1 MREDSRIFF
10 ANTLRH
16 LLVVKM
22 FILKYIVT
30 SSPVCRLPK
39 ETP

>member
-1 MREDSRIFF
+1 MK
-10 ANTLRH
+10 TY

-22 FILKYIVT
+22 CILKYILT

>member
-16 LLVVKM
+16 LLVEDVHFEIHRDELAGM
-22 FILKYIVT
+22 
-30 SSPVCRLPK
+30 
-39 ETP
+39 